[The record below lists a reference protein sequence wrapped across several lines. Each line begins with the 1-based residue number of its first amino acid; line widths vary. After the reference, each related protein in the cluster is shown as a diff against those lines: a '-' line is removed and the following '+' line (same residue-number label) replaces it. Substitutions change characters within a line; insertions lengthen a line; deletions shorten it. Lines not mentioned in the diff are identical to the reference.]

1 MLESS
6 ASDDRPGLLGLPDN
20 VLIRIVGHL
29 DLQTQLKLTHVHLRF
44 LKVMPHVW
52 RSHNKSVNLSLIE
65 LHLDDE
71 DLRFFLGS
79 TQRTLNS
86 LRIKMKRRS
95 NFDVLTNYVF
105 PKLND
110 FRFSTNSFTLND
122 SDLAKMIR
130 SFPNLQTFSP
140 HGSFT
145 GEGMTGFQSLENIVV
160 SHCYN
165 FEVSSLIHILN
176 TRNIKSLKLGLFHR
190 SLLGN
195 ISLPLE
201 GIKNLEVLECDMEE
215 MRILFLPNLEKLT
228 HLKQLFLCGQ
238 VSGPFVG
245 AVLRYAKRSIKT
257 VEINFYG
264 ELNEILSRNFQTE
277 ILKVAKIFHV
287 NRESRNVLNFDEI
300 KEIYFKYC
308 CIDKIGLKQIIRSL
322 KTTEILGL
330 SDCKFGFEEFTFF
343 PLEIAKGRHN
353 TLHIFLGPNLVC
365 NEDEY
370 EQITNIIWI
379 VEGEHPYFKLHMEHP
394 IISHG
399 SEPVSIYFD

>member
-1 MLESS
+1 
-6 ASDDRPGLLGLPDN
+6 
-20 VLIRIVGHL
+20 
-29 DLQTQLKLTHVHLRF
+29 
-44 LKVMPHVW
+44 MPHVW

-71 DLRFFLGS
+71 DLCFFLGS

-86 LRIKMKRRS
+86 LRIKMERRS

-130 SFPNLQTFSP
+130 SFPNLKTFSP
-140 HGSFT
+140 HGRFT
-145 GEGMTGFQSLENIVV
+145 GEGMTGFQSLENLTV
-160 SHCYN
+160 SYCSN
-165 FEVSSLIHILN
+165 FEISSLIHILKS
-176 TRNIKSLKLGLFHR
+176 RNIKSLKLGLFHTIQ
-190 SLLGN
+190 LGY
-195 ISLPLE
+195 ICLPLE
-201 GIKNLEVLECDMEE
+201 GIQNLEMLECDMEE
-215 MRILFLPNLEKLT
+215 MRILFLPNFEKLT

-238 VSGPFVG
+238 VYGPFVG
-245 AVLRYAKRSIKT
+245 AVLEYAKRSIKT
-257 VEINFYG
+257 VEINIYG
-264 ELNEILSRNFQTE
+264 ELNEILSPNVQIE
-277 ILKVAKIFHV
+277 ILKVAKILHV
-287 NRESRNVLNFDEI
+287 NRESRSLLNFDKI
-300 KEIYFKYC
+300 KEIYFKNC
-308 CIDKIGLKQIIRSL
+308 AIDEIGLKQIIRSL

-330 SDCKFGFEEFTFF
+330 SDCKFDFKEFTFF
-343 PLEIAKGRHN
+343 PLEIAKGRHK
-353 TLHIFLGPNLVC
+353 TLHIFSGPNLVC

-370 EQITNIIWI
+370 VPITNIIWI